1 MTETRIEDTAV
12 CYASFHVGSQ
22 YQPCLAKC
30 WMVLHWVYHSMI
42 TTQLYH
48 HWLVVLNYA
57 PKSEPSQ
64 PIIPSIVENNKW
76 IYIYII
82 ISIYIYIIYTCF
94 KPPSKLFYD
103 IIWLYHNLTTWRF
116 PKSSGYPQIIQVIRL
131 VTWGSHL
138 WIEHLGPPQ
147 NGPPQNFLCS
157 DDYRL
162 AI

>member
-30 WMVLHWVYHSMI
+30 WMVHHWVYHSMI

-57 PKSEPSQ
+57 RKSEPSQ

-82 ISIYIYIIYTCF
+82 ISIYIYIYYNFNIYIYI
-94 KPPSKLFYD
+94 SY
-103 IIWLYHNLTTWRF
+103 IHVSNHQANYSTTSSGFTTISLLGGFLNHRDT
-116 PKSSGYPQIIQVIRL
+116 PKSSKSL
-131 VTWGSHL
+131 
-138 WIEHLGPPQ
+138 
-147 NGPPQNFLCS
+147 
-157 DDYRL
+157 
-162 AI
+162 